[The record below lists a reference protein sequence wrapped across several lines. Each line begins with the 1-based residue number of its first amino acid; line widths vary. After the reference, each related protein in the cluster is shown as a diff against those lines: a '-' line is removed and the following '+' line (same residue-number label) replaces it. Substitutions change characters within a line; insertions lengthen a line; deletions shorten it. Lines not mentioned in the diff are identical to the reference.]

1 MQVFGRN
8 GVSLRGTASA
18 MILVGMLALTG
29 CSGRTPQSDS
39 SAQEDQSPK
48 NRLYEGEYPIKATVT
63 IGMIADLVRAIG
75 GEHVSVTQLMS
86 SGVDPHLHKASR
98 DDAVAIKYA
107 DIVFYNGLML
117 EGKMS
122 DLLGQI
128 GKNQR
133 TFACAETL
141 SAEVLGSD
149 PQEHAHPDPHVW
161 MNVEMWSE
169 VAQAICEEL
178 SAFDPEHADDYAA
191 ETTRLRAQLAE
202 LHQYGQQMMATIPR
216 DRRVLVTSHDAFRYF
231 GAAYDV
237 EVQAIQGISTESEAG
252 LSRINE
258 LVDMLVDREIVAV
271 FAESSV
277 PDESIR
283 ALLKGAE
290 NRGHKVAMGK
300 KLFSD
305 AMGSSGTYEGTY
317 IGMMDFNFSNIARGL
332 GSEGVPE
339 GGFRDWKTSIVE
351 QP

>member
-1 MQVFGRN
+1 MQVFGCIN
-8 GVSLRGTASA
+8 GFWQSTASGLLLA
-18 MILVGMLALTG
+18 SMLTLMG
-29 CSGRTPQSDS
+29 CSERTSPDASDASAAVLQQSLTYNGS
-39 SAQEDQSPK
+39 
-48 NRLYEGEYPIKATVT
+48 YPIKSTVT

-75 GEHVSVTQLMS
+75 GENVSVTQLMS

-122 DLLGQI
+122 DLLSQI

-133 TFACAETL
+133 TFACAEAL
-141 SAEVLGSD
+141 SADVLGTD
-149 PQEHAHPDPHVW
+149 PEEHAHPDPHVW

-178 SAFDPEHADDYAA
+178 SAFDPKHAEDYAQA
-191 ETTRLRAQLAE
+191 TTKLRAQLAE
-202 LHQYGQQMMATIPR
+202 LHEYGKQLMATIPR

-290 NRGHKVAMGK
+290 SRGHQVAMGK

-332 GSEGVPE
+332 GSDSVPE
-339 GGFRDWKTSIVE
+339 DGFRSWKTSTVE
-351 QP
+351 QL